1 MSDIEV
7 HQDEGIAG
15 LGVGVDPGLGLGLDS
30 RCGSRS
36 SSPLFDSLA
45 LIGVTAEVLV
55 AANFISIR
63 RLDNLLKTSFKGSRI
78 STHKW
83 RV

>member
-15 LGVGVDPGLGLGLDS
+15 LGMGVDPGLGLGLDS
-30 RCGSRS
+30 ACDSRS
-36 SSPLFDSLA
+36 SSTLFDSLA
-45 LIGVTAEVLV
+45 MIGVTAEVRV

-63 RLDNLLKTSFKGSRI
+63 RLDNLLRILFKGSRT